1 MMNESTPKSVSGESN
16 SVGTSRREVIGA
28 ISLLGAAAIAG
39 PACAQMSGDK
49 HGRSGASAGALTA
62 AELGFDSSKGEYAVP
77 ALPYA
82 YDALEP
88 DIDAQTM
95 KIHHD
100 KHHAGYVRG
109 LNKALGEL
117 ANVRTTGDASL
128 IKHWSRELAFH
139 GSGHVNHTLFWM
151 TMAPRNAG
159 GGGKPSGALAQ
170 AIEQEFGSFDG
181 FSAQFQAAAKA
192 VEGSGWG
199 WLAHEPVADK
209 LLVMQ
214 GEKQQNMLMTGVTPI
229 LGVDVWE
236 HAYYLRYQ
244 NRRGDYLKAFMNVIN
259 WTMVGRLYERARG

>member
-1 MMNESTPKSVSGESN
+1 MNESTPDGVNGESN
-16 SVGTSRREVIGA
+16 CAGTSRREAIGA
-28 ISLLGAAAIAG
+28 ISLLGVAAIAG
-39 PACAQMSGDK
+39 PACAQMSGGK
-49 HGRSGASAGALTA
+49 REGAGANRGALTA
-62 AELGFDSSKGEYAVP
+62 AELGFDSEKGEYVVP

-109 LNKALGEL
+109 LNRALGKL
-117 ANVRTTGDASL
+117 AQIRASGDASL

-151 TMAPRNAG
+151 TMAPIESG
-159 GGGKPSGALAQ
+159 GGGRPSGALAQ
-170 AIEQEFGSFDG
+170 AIDRDFGSFDS

-259 WTMVGRLYERARG
+259 WPMVKRLYDRA